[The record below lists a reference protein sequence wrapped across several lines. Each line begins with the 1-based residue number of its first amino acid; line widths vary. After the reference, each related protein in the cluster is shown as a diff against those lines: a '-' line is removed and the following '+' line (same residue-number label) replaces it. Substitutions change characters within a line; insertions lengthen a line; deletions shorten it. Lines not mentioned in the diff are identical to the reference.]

1 MRRECIMKRSKY
13 AYCDTCDDDV
23 EYYVVDSTRTT
34 TIDGVTFT
42 YPIKEAHCKHCGDY
56 VDPVSNTRENY
67 ILMSDA
73 HKKALGLLTSVEI
86 KEIRKKLH
94 LSQTKLAKLIGVGE
108 KNIARYEGG
117 ERQIKAIDD
126 AIRRVANQNLKYVV
140 ILDKQIGELLA
151 KTRKESNLTIEDL
164 SRKTNIAEKDIT
176 SIEKGEA
183 DPKLSKIEKLFKTLG
198 KKVTINV
205 I

>member
-1 MRRECIMKRSKY
+1 MKRSKY

-73 HKKALGLLTSVEI
+73 HKRALGLLTSVEI

-108 KNIARYEGG
+108 KNIARYKLAAAAFQQCSSFGNYICLRSRAKASANRRDSAICATVRAALGNFQICIGFAG
-117 ERQIKAIDD
+117 ETKPWH
-126 AIRRVANQNLKYVV
+126 RR
-140 ILDKQIGELLA
+140 LLPIFWN
-151 KTRKESNLTIEDL
+151 T
-164 SRKTNIAEKDIT
+164 
-176 SIEKGEA
+176 
-183 DPKLSKIEKLFKTLG
+183 
-198 KKVTINV
+198 
-205 I
+205 